1 MANKDVA
8 TLLVIAA
15 AGQIVGVDALSGK
28 ERWRRPVGNGP
39 VALVIR
45 GGRIYASSRAPTI
58 HCFDHPSGE
67 PRWSW
72 QTSAHGRASI
82 VIEGEH
88 LYLAKGGEV
97 ECFTLDGH
105 RLWGAPAKLGLGGS
119 AALGFP
125 GNVMQADED
134 T

>member
-1 MANKDVA
+1 MANNIP

-15 AGQIVGVDALSGK
+15 AGHVVGIDALSGK

-39 VALVIR
+39 VAIVVR
-45 GGRIYASSRAPTI
+45 GNRIYASSKATTI
-58 HCFDHPSGE
+58 HCFDYPSGE
-67 PRWSW
+67 QRWSW
-72 QTSAHGRASI
+72 QTSGHGRAAM

-105 RLWGAPAKLGLGGS
+105 RLWSAPAKLGLGG
-119 AALGFP
+119 AAGIGFP